1 MERRL
6 ILRVR
11 NNRFVFGHRWVISVY
26 YSCFLNPREKNY
38 MYVNS
43 SILYRSFWICCLYS
57 NDLSNYLQRRNQIQI
72 AKNQRWNVSLLPSK
86 VRRNG
91 LFWLPQE
98 RASLAKVY
106 GHPIKERV
114 TEGNEWLMEWPKT
127 FARRA
132 SDWGSQNKPLRRTL
146 EGSSDIVR
154 MSRGSTNTLLLL
166 VGTATSEAINICE
179 RSERERSEPRLS

>member
-1 MERRL
+1 MFSFVLSLAEKRFFTCELPIKGYIKRL
-6 ILRVR
+6 L
-11 NNRFVFGHRWVISVY
+11 
-26 YSCFLNPREKNY
+26 
-38 MYVNS
+38 
-43 SILYRSFWICCLYS
+43 
-57 NDLSNYLQRRNQIQI
+57 
-72 AKNQRWNVSLLPSK
+72 NVSLLPSK

-146 EGSSDIVR
+146 EGSNDTFFHFSWKR
-154 MSRGSTNTLLLL
+154 LLLSTTVDGKVSVKCIAKTFASGKTEKL
-166 VGTATSEAINICE
+166 VYDSLASLDLPSGKVSYQTTPTFC
-179 RSERERSEPRLS
+179 